1 MVHMECSSFPITKE
15 KELACTSCENCNSKR
30 KKSQSNSWRIK
41 RRQLDIQSSIPSK
54 INIQRLPEDI
64 VPRIT
69 SKLTIR
75 ESAQVSVL
83 SSMWRQACTFH
94 PNLHFN
100 IETVLG
106 SHAKREGIHSCLG
119 NEMPTTTIN
128 KFVERVDAILK
139 NHCGTHVN
147 KFAVEFG
154 FSMEHANHINRWVL
168 FATAS
173 KARIL
178 VLNFSANRTPYAS
191 NNYSFPFQL
200 FNDQNGSYLQTLW
213 LDSVALDPSPDFC
226 GFANL
231 RMLALVNACTFR
243 SIEFHAPNLR
253 TFDFEYRDS
262 LALLNLNKSLKLKTA
277 TIRLN
282 FFQLSYL
289 LQAAP
294 LLEDL
299 HLKMSGLDPVF
310 AVDLDDIMDLPHYH
324 LKTVCITGFCGNGG
338 EVELA
343 KYILKNALILEHL
356 IINPGGTLKGHT
368 STVDAWYG
376 RKEAK
381 EKLAPFDL
389 DNVLTIL

>member
-41 RRQLDIQSSIPSK
+41 RQQLDSQSSIPSK

-83 SSMWRQACTFH
+83 SSMWRQACTFY

-100 IETVLG
+100 IKTVLG

-119 NEMPTTTIN
+119 NEMPTIN
-128 KFVERVDAILK
+128 KFIDRVDAILK

-168 FATAS
+168 FVTAS
-173 KARIL
+173 KARVL
-178 VLNFSANRTPYAS
+178 VLNFSPNRVPYAS

-200 FNDQNGSYLQTLW
+200 FDGQNGSYLQALR

-231 RMLALVNACTFR
+231 RMLALVNMFG
-243 SIEFHAPNLR
+243 
-253 TFDFEYRDS
+253 
-262 LALLNLNKSLKLKTA
+262 LA
-277 TIRLN
+277 
-282 FFQLSYL
+282 
-289 LQAAP
+289 
-294 LLEDL
+294 
-299 HLKMSGLDPVF
+299 PVF
-310 AVDLDDIMDLPHYH
+310 GVDLDDIMDLPHRH

-338 EVELA
+338 EVELV

-356 IINPGGTLKGHT
+356 IINPRGTLKGHT
-368 STVDAWYG
+368 STVDACHG

>member
-231 RMLALVNACTFR
+231 RMLALVNVCVSQDLKHLISKCCVLEWLSIRICFRLSDLRVLEPLCRLKYLCVQACTFR

-282 FFQLSYL
+282 CKK
-289 LQAAP
+289 P
-294 LLEDL
+294 LECVLTGVP
-299 HLKMSGLDPVF
+299 S
-310 AVDLDDIMDLPHYH
+310 ILPHVETLY
-324 LKTVCITGFCGNGG
+324 
-338 EVELA
+338 VELC
-343 KYILKNALILEHL
+343 IMSE
-356 IINPGGTLKGHT
+356 
-368 STVDAWYG
+368 V
-376 RKEAK
+376 
-381 EKLAPFDL
+381 
-389 DNVLTIL
+389 